1 MRLRLR
7 SLTGVLPEPAI
18 AKFPVRAIGVLI
30 ALAAAESAA
39 FRPVVAAVAVLP
51 AIVAIATFAAARP
64 VAVIP
69 VVSVA
74 AEILPIAAIVPVIIV
89 PVIVVALIAV
99 VAIAVIARLAVFVP
113 VLIVEITRLLCER
126 LLLRRRLRPVTGRLL
141 LLRLNA
147 ELVAFVVTELVAVA
161 PLGTG
166 KRVRACSAVAEGVDA
181 ALLRHLLAIAQ
192 DDAVIVLGVLEIVFR
207 KHRIAG

>member
-7 SLTGVLPEPAI
+7 SLTGVLAETTI
-18 AKFPVRAIGVLI
+18 ADVPVRAIGILI
-30 ALAAAESAA
+30 ALATAEAAA
-39 FRPVVAAVAVLP
+39 FRPVVATVAVLP
-51 AIVAIATFAAARP
+51 AIVAKAIFAAGRS

-74 AEILPIAAIVPVIIV
+74 TEILPIAAIV

-99 VAIAVIARLAVFVP
+99 VAIAIIARLAVFVP
-113 VLIVEITRLLCER
+113 VLIVEIARLLCER
-126 LLLRRRLRPVTGRLL
+126 LLLWRLRPVAGGLL
-141 LLRLNA
+141 LLHLDA
-147 ELVAFVVTELVAVA
+147 ELVAFVVTKLVAVA
-161 PLGTG
+161 PFRTG
-166 KRVRACSAVAEGVDA
+166 KRVRARGAVTEGIDA
-181 ALLRHLLAIAQ
+181 TLLHHLLAIAQ